1 MSTLTGIPPD
11 SLEPQGAD
19 AQRDLLAP
27 LRAVRAR
34 LRAYVVIGAA
44 LQFLLAV
51 LAACVLQFMLDRWLR
66 FTVDQRAFLNGT
78 LTIFWLWVLHRY
90 LVLPLERPLPV
101 DLLARWID
109 ARHPELHE
117 NIAIAVQLA
126 DERRSDQQFNSPDLI
141 RAVVHDACAAARR
154 ISFMSVLDHRRAQR
168 QGLLLVLIAALTA
181 ASAAVPVVAE
191 TLRTWFARNWLLQDV
206 PWPQRTYITPVIPEG
221 IESGR
226 RSVPIGDELRI
237 VARIDGEPSDT
248 ATLQWWTAGG
258 RRGAE
263 PMTRRGG
270 QRWEVSLG
278 VLTESVQFRIVGGDE
293 RTREYLID
301 AVERPHVHRTVARIT
316 PPAYTGL
323 PPAVLEQQTVLD
335 VLRGA
340 RVEIEAR
347 TNRPI
352 AEARF
357 VGPDEFSVPCEL
369 LAPDR
374 IVAHLSTVAPDPPDT
389 TAAPPLVP
397 GVYRFELRDTDGLT
411 DSRPVRFTI
420 KVVADRPPMVEL
432 RAEGVGAMVTPLAEV
447 QVELR
452 AEDAYGLAA
461 VSLNAQRGDGV
472 PTAIPLPE
480 ADNLERDYRGAAV
493 LSVPR
498 LGAEPQ
504 ERIRLL
510 AEAVDRDPAKN
521 VGAAPPLELR
531 VVTADEFLSEMARR
545 EMELR
550 REFERLVSE
559 QRVYGDALERV
570 LATIGDESAQNA
582 VRQQLSALA
591 RRQNTQASRC
601 VAMRRQ
607 FAQILAELRTS
618 RVLRSSEE
626 RRLGELIIDP
636 LGELGDELIPQ
647 AASAVAALRGDAG
660 AERVAAVRTRQ
671 AEIVRKMQ
679 ALLANML
686 EWEGYREALALL
698 REIIAAQGDVR
709 EDTLR
714 AIEAQLD
721 AILGDPAEGADKS
734 IQP

>member
-1 MSTLTGIPPD
+1 MSTLTGIPPE
-11 SLEPQGAD
+11 SLLSEGAD

-34 LRAYVVIGAA
+34 LRAYVVIGAV
-44 LQFLLAV
+44 LQLLLAV
-51 LAACVLQFMLDRWLR
+51 LAACLLQFLLDRWLR

-78 LTIFWLWVLHRY
+78 ITIFWLWVLHRY

-117 NIAIAVQLA
+117 NITIAVQLA
-126 DERRSDQQFNSPDLI
+126 QGQSGDQRSNSPDLI
-141 RAVVHDACAAARR
+141 RAVVRDACSAARR
-154 ISFMSVLDHRRAQR
+154 ISFMSVLDHRRARR
-168 QGLLLVLIAALTA
+168 QGWLLALVVGLTA
-181 ASAAVPVVAE
+181 ASTAVPVVAE
-191 TLRTWFARNWLLQDV
+191 TLRTWFARNWMLQDV

-248 ATLQWWTAGG
+248 ATLHWWTAGG
-258 RRGAE
+258 RHGAE

-278 VLTESVQFRIVGGDE
+278 VLTESVHFRIVGGDE
-293 RTREYLID
+293 RTREYLVD

-340 RVEIEAR
+340 SVEIEAG

-357 VGPDEFSVPCEL
+357 VGPDDFSIPCEL

-374 IVAHLSTVAPDPPDT
+374 LLARLHTVAPEPAASD
-389 TAAPPLVP
+389 APPLLIP
-397 GVYRFELRDTDGLT
+397 GVYRFELRDAEGLT

-420 KVVADRPPMVEL
+420 KVVADRPPTVEL
-432 RAEGVGAMVTPLAEV
+432 RAEAVGAMVTPLAEV

-461 VSLNAQRGDGV
+461 VALKAQRGEGE
-472 PTAIPLPE
+472 PTAISLPE
-480 ADNLERDYRGAAV
+480 ADLLERDYRGTTLISIAA
-493 LSVPR
+493 
-498 LGAEPQ
+498 LGAVPP
-504 ERIRLL
+504 ERVRIL
-510 AEAVDRDPAKN
+510 AEATDRDPATN
-521 VGAAPPLELR
+521 VGVAPPLELR
-531 VVTADEFLSEMARR
+531 VVTAEEFLSEMARR

-570 LATIGDESAQNA
+570 LTTIGDESAQNA

-618 RVLRSSEE
+618 RVLRSAEE
-626 RRLGELIIDP
+626 RRLGELIIEP
-636 LGELGDELIPQ
+636 LGELGELLIPQ
-647 AASAVAALRGDAG
+647 AAGAVAGLRGEGG
-660 AERVAAVRTRQ
+660 AERVALVRAQQ

-698 REIIAAQGDVR
+698 REIIAVQGEVR

-721 AILGDPAEGADKS
+721 AILGDPAEPADKS
-734 IQP
+734 VQP